1 MLGGYM
7 SAPIPIGVRIVG
19 GTVMLAS
26 ACAFG
31 YFAILMLRKSYKRA
45 VKGVATSGFVSG
57 FQLQSGSGAAHY
69 SYYPEVEFQTLH
81 GEKITFVASV
91 GSNTNPKLG
100 RKVKVLYY
108 PDNAKDADISSLLT
122 SWFFPL
128 FFMVG
133 AIVFLLGALMFYC
146 GGGAS
151 S

>member
-57 FQLQSGSGAAHY
+57 FQ
-69 SYYPEVEFQTLH
+69 F
-81 GEKITFVASV
+81 
-91 GSNTNPKLG
+91 NPKLG